1 MDRSESLVRD
11 HLQYR
16 GFERIVYQPDGNIPP
31 DFLVDGRIAVEVR
44 RLNENEVTESGELR
58 GLETIRISTERK
70 LSKLLHSLGPSPSG
84 SSWFVGLNLKRPV
97 PRWKHIEPELRR
109 QLEEFRDN
117 ESCQRLCKIK
127 IAEGLEISIFHKASS
142 HHRTC
147 FVYGASSD
155 SDTGGFVFG
164 NTQRNLRLCV
174 QEKMRKI
181 APVRHKYPEWWL
193 AFVDHI
199 SFGVEDCD
207 QELFRKHLGVEHDLD
222 RVILLSPHDARRAFD
237 LPTKTATLL

>member
-16 GFERIVYQPDGNIPP
+16 GFGQIVYQPDGNIPP

-70 LSKLLHSLGPSPSG
+70 LYKLLRSLGPSTSG

-97 PRWKHIEPELRR
+97 PRWKHIEPELRE
-109 QLEEFRDN
+109 QLERFRDN
-117 ESCQRLCKIK
+117 QSCQKLCAINV
-127 IAEGLEISIFHKASS
+127 AEGLEIKIFHKASRP
-142 HHRTC
+142 HRTC

-155 SDTGGFVFG
+155 SDTGGFVLN
-164 NTQRNLRLCV
+164 NTERNLRLCV
-174 QEKMRKI
+174 EEKMRKI

-193 AFVDHI
+193 VFVDHI
-199 SFGVEDCD
+199 GFGVDDRD
-207 QELFRKHLGVEHDLD
+207 QELFRKYLGIEHDLN

-237 LPTKTATLL
+237 LPTKIATLL